1 MFLQRKTQNYVENE
15 KGFETLL
22 DTPNILDENYN
33 SQRIFNYDTPIL
45 LPLLQRYNTKHT
57 FNPKEMKMNYPDFSK
72 PLNVL
77 PVDSFKIFYLF
88 TNDDADKK
96 CHLQYKLLS
105 NTLNLIYA
113 LKE

>member
-1 MFLQRKTQNYVENE
+1 MFQVISISLE
-15 KGFETLL
+15 K
-22 DTPNILDENYN
+22 N
-33 SQRIFNYDTPIL
+33 SQKIFNFESPIL
-45 LPLLQRYNTKHT
+45 LPLLNRYNKKHV
-57 FNPKEMKMNYPDFSK
+57 FNPKEMKMKYSDFSK

-77 PVDSFKIFYLF
+77 SIDSFKIFYLF
-88 TNDDADKK
+88 TNDDSDKK